1 MTWWEYTVMAT
12 ENIFNCKTITVTQKK
27 KIQENDRLL
36 KFWSTH
42 TLLSSMKHHYNNFFH
57 VNNLVTESSV
67 QLSTLHKSWNFS
79 LNCKNQI
86 TDKMKITYILTNIV
100 TMLDSVMKWV
110 NFDNNTTIRW
120 LIVWVFK
127 FRVSLQRHL

>member
-1 MTWWEYTVMAT
+1 MAT

-57 VNNLVTESSV
+57 VNNLVTDSSV
-67 QLSTLHKSWNFS
+67 QLSKLHKS
-79 LNCKNQI
+79 
-86 TDKMKITYILTNIV
+86 
-100 TMLDSVMKWV
+100 
-110 NFDNNTTIRW
+110 
-120 LIVWVFK
+120 
-127 FRVSLQRHL
+127 